1 MTGVSQRA
9 YARLR
14 GVTLRAVQKAIA
26 TKRITL
32 SADGTIDPAT
42 ANVEW
47 ERNTFAGR
55 TLHQVGGQQPQAAP
69 PVPRAAPQRGG
80 SGMPSQPEVSN
91 DPVAAY
97 LRARAV
103 NETFKAKTAQLEYE
117 ERAGKL
123 IQATKAGEYASQWS
137 AIVGDAL
144 SAYAGSRGAARGG
157 RGEDGSGDP
166 QDSRGRDERL
176 AAQDGEGSLGRR
188 VLMEHTILHVRGR
201 LAGMLPPRDI
211 SVSRVGR
218 RERGPDRLRLGGTR
232 PVAHAALISASRW
245 MLSAPTTRAS
255 RWC

>member
-14 GVTLRAVQKAIA
+14 GVTLRAVQKAVA

-42 ANVEW
+42 ANAEW

-55 TLHQVGGQQPQAAP
+55 TLHQESSKPQAAP
-69 PVPRAAPQRGG
+69 SAPRAAPQRGG
-80 SGMPSQPEVSN
+80 LGISGQPEVSN

-123 IQATKAGEYASQWS
+123 IQATKAGEYAAQWS

-144 SAYAGSRGAARGG
+144 SAYPDRVAPLVAAAKTEAEIHR
-157 RGEDGSGDP
+157 
-166 QDSRGRDERL
+166 
-176 AAQDGEGSLGRR
+176 
-188 VLMEHTILHVRGR
+188 I
-201 LAGMLPPRDI
+201 LAGETNALRRKMAKA
-211 SVSRVGR
+211 VSDAGF
-218 RERGPDRLRLGGTR
+218 
-232 PVAHAALISASRW
+232 
-245 MLSAPTTRAS
+245 
-255 RWC
+255 

>member
-14 GVTLRAVQKAIA
+14 GVSLTAVQKAIA

-32 SADGTIDPAT
+32 NPDGTIDPAT
-42 ANVEW
+42 ANAEW

-55 TLHQVGGQQPQAAP
+55 TLHQVGSQPKAP
-69 PVPRAAPQRGG
+69 PPAPRAAPLRGG
-80 SGMPSQPEVSN
+80 SAMPCQPEVSN

-123 IQATKAGEYASQWS
+123 IQATKAGEYAAQWS

-144 SAYAGSRGAARGG
+144 SAYPDRVAPLVAAAKTESEIHR
-157 RGEDGSGDP
+157 
-166 QDSRGRDERL
+166 
-176 AAQDGEGSLGRR
+176 
-188 VLMEHTILHVRGR
+188 I
-201 LAGMLPPRDI
+201 LAGETNALRRKMAKA
-211 SVSRVGR
+211 VSDAGF
-218 RERGPDRLRLGGTR
+218 
-232 PVAHAALISASRW
+232 
-245 MLSAPTTRAS
+245 
-255 RWC
+255 